1 MKQSWMIFRHFTVT
15 FFFGSYNKRMSRKIS
30 DLDQRIQAFTHLS
43 DQQKLDAVGGCHDVL
58 FLLKCFDL
66 DIKMHYPLGS
76 VLGYAI
82 PGFPCNVLIE
92 DEKPEE

>member
-1 MKQSWMIFRHFTVT
+1 
-15 FFFGSYNKRMSRKIS
+15 MSRKIS

-58 FLLKCFDL
+58 FLLKSFDL
-66 DIKMHYPLGS
+66 DIKMRYPLGS

-82 PGFPCNVLIE
+82 PGFPCNALIE
-92 DEKPEE
+92 DTKPEE